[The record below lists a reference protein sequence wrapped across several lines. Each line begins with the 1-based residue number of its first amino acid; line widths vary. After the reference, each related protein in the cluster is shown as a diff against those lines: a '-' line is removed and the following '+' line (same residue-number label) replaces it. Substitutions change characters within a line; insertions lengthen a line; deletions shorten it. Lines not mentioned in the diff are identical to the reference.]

1 MAVVDVQFRSEALNH
16 DVFYSLILPESG
28 DAPYPVVFQLHGLGD
43 SHRAWI
49 DKSMLVMHVRHY
61 PLAIVMPGTGTDAYL
76 NWDSGD
82 RLHQHRYE
90 DLIMTDIRDH
100 VRRHFNVTAG
110 PWGIGGLSMGGY
122 GAMRLGLKYPDVFA
136 SIWSHSSAFLIA
148 DRVAEGGFV
157 GDALADASV
166 YVQADRLRASSGPLP
181 AISFD
186 CGVDDE
192 LIEDNRKFDAY
203 LTSIG
208 LEHHYAEH
216 PGAHTWDYWDFHVRE
231 ALAQHARIL
240 GVQEVVPGSFT

>member
-1 MAVVDVQFRSEALNH
+1 MAVVDVQFRSDALNH
-16 DVFYSLILPESG
+16 DVFYSVILPEAG
-28 DAPYPVVFQLHGLGD
+28 ETPFPVVFQLHGLGD

-49 DKSMLVMHVRHY
+49 DKSMLVMHARPY

-76 NWDSGD
+76 NWPSGD
-82 RLHQHRYE
+82 RLHRHAYE

-100 VRRHFNVTAG
+100 VRRHFNVTPG

-122 GAMRLGLKYPDVFA
+122 GSMRLGLKYPDIFA
-136 SIWSHSSAFLIA
+136 SIWSHSSAFLIR
-148 DRVAEGGFV
+148 DRLDEPDFV
-157 GDALADASV
+157 GEALDDASV
-166 YVQADRLRASSGPLP
+166 YVQAERLKAAGGNIP

-208 LEHHYAEH
+208 LDHHYAEH
-216 PGAHTWDYWDFHVRE
+216 PGAHTWDYWDLHVRE
-231 ALAQHARIL
+231 ALAQHARVL
-240 GVQEVVPGSFT
+240 GVETIVPGSFT